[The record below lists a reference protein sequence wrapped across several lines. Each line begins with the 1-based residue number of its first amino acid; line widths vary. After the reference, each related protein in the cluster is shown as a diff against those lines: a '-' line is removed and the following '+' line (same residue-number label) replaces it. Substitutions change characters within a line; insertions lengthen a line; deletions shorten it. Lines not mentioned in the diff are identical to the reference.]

1 MSSFIFYKLPFE
13 GKIEAVNDLIR
24 TRDWKIT
31 LKMPENGTL
40 LMKVPEDIEEEV
52 LFNQDIV
59 FDEKTNSKFGMFSK
73 ITETEFESSESLE
86 IPDISASKENTKNEA
101 QKKKSEEIHQEFNTK
116 ISLKDDDFDKINDY
130 KGKESSI
137 KEFLKKS
144 LSINLSASINV
155 EDLKNSISENLKDP
169 YDYFFT
175 QNYLITFFI
184 IAVIILIIFRF

>member
-59 FDEKTNSKFGMFSK
+59 FDEKTNSKFGMFSE
-73 ITETEFESSESLE
+73 ITETEFETTESLE
-86 IPDISASKENTKNEA
+86 IPDISASKENTKNEL
-101 QKKKSEEIHQEFNTK
+101 QKKKSEKIHQEFNTRVT
-116 ISLKDDDFDKINDY
+116 LKDDDFDKINDS

-137 KEFLKKS
+137 NEFLKKS

-155 EDLKNSISENLKDP
+155 EDLKKSISGNLKDP

>member
-73 ITETEFESSESLE
+73 ITESEFESSESLE

-130 KGKESSI
+130 KGKKSSI
-137 KEFLKKS
+137 NEFLKKS

-155 EDLKNSISENLKDP
+155 EDLKKSISGNLKDP

-175 QNYLITFFI
+175 KNYLITFFI

>member
-101 QKKKSEEIHQEFNTK
+101 QKKNQKKF
-116 ISLKDDDFDKINDY
+116 
-130 KGKESSI
+130 I
-137 KEFLKKS
+137 K
-144 LSINLSASINV
+144 NLTP
-155 EDLKNSISENLKDP
+155 K
-169 YDYFFT
+169 FH
-175 QNYLITFFI
+175 
-184 IAVIILIIFRF
+184 

>member
-73 ITETEFESSESLE
+73 ITETEFESTESLE

-130 KGKESSI
+130 KGKKSSI
-137 KEFLKKS
+137 NEFLKKS

-155 EDLKNSISENLKDP
+155 EDLKKSISGNLKDP